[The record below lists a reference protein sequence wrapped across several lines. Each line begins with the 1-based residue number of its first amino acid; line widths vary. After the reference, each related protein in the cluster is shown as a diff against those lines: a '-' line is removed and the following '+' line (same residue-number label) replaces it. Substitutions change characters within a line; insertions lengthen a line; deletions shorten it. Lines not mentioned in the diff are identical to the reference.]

1 VAEDRAYVEDLG
13 PGRGRLRA
21 RAWFGSNLPFIEL
34 NGPWRFRL
42 AAGLADLSG
51 GFERPEFDDSGWAE
65 LVVPSCWQ
73 MAGYGAPAYTNVT
86 YPFAVDP
93 PRVPDAN
100 PTGEYRR
107 RFAVPDGFA
116 LPHAVLRF
124 DGVDSCFAVW
134 LNGVRLG
141 DGKGSRLPAEFDVSG
156 TLRHGQNVLAVRVHQ
171 WSAGSYLE
179 DQDMW
184 WLSGIFR
191 PVRILARGLADFFV
205 HADFDPGS
213 GRGTLS
219 VRIGGSTSDPARLS
233 VPELGLAGADPAGP
247 HVIEGVEPWSDE
259 RPRLYAGEIVAGG
272 ERIAV
277 RIGFRRVAVVDGVL
291 TVNGAPILLRGVNRH
306 EWDPRT
312 GRTLTPETMLADVLA
327 MKRHNVNAV
336 RTSHYPPDPRFL
348 DLCDAYG
355 LWVIDECDLETHGF
369 AFQGWRGNPSDDP
382 AWRDAYLDRAER
394 MVERDKN
401 HPCVIMW
408 SLGNEAGTGA
418 NLAAMA
424 AWIRERDGS
433 RLIHYEGDHENCSYA
448 DVYSRMYAGLPEVA
462 AIGHRQE
469 PGTADPARDAH
480 RRGLPFLLCEYAH
493 AMGNGPGGLRDYQE
507 LFEAHPRVAGG
518 FVWEWI
524 DHGIARTRA
533 DGTPYYAYG
542 GDFGEEVHDGNFVI
556 DGLVFPDRTPSPGL
570 AEFKKVVEPVRIS
583 VDPRARR
590 IGVRNLHHTRD
601 TGYLRWSWLL
611 EEDGASVGHGELA
624 VPVIAAGQAG
634 SVEWPGE
641 LTRLVDHVRAGAGAG
656 AGTRAGAG
664 AGEVWLTVSA
674 VTGEAESW
682 AAAGHE
688 VAWAQERVGGSGTH
702 EAAGGSGA
710 AGIGAAGIGAAGIGA
725 AGIGAARGIAAGG
738 GDVIALGAG
747 RFDGGTGELTGLGGL
762 EVEGPRLDV
771 WRAPIDNDRPL
782 VTGWRRAGLDRVH
795 HKVLGVEVG
804 DSGLTVRTRVGAAG
818 TGLGLDV
825 VYRWRAAAEDRVW
838 LTVAVTPRGSWDGP
852 LPRLG
857 VALSVAGDEGELE
870 WFGLGPGEA
879 YRDSESA
886 VRVGRYR
893 RTLGELQTPY
903 VRPQENGN
911 RRAVRWARLTRADG
925 ARLNIFGDPVIDITA
940 RPWSSAALTAARHGC
955 DLRPDGRIYLHLDA
969 VQHGLGSA
977 SCGPPVP
984 AWHTLAA
991 VPASFTVG
999 LAGGPALPVGLA
1011 GEPAL
1016 PSGLAG
1022 EGRGAG
1028 TRVRS
1033 AQIFKE

>member
-1 VAEDRAYVEDLG
+1 MAEDLAYVEDTG
-13 PGRGRLRA
+13 PGRGRLPA
-21 RAWFGSNLPFIEL
+21 RAWFGSSLPVIDL
-34 NGPWRFRL
+34 DGWWRFRL
-42 AAGLADLSG
+42 AAGLHDLSG
-51 GFERPEFDDSGWAE
+51 GFERTGFDDSGWAE
-65 LVVPSCWQ
+65 LAVPSCWQ
-73 MAGYGAPAYTNVT
+73 MAGHGAPAYTNVT

-100 PTGEYRR
+100 PTGEYRC
-107 RFAVPDGFA
+107 RFAVPDGFP
-116 LPHAVLRF
+116 LPRAVLRF

-134 LNGVRLG
+134 LNGARLG
-141 DGKGSRLPAEFDVSG
+141 DGKGSRLPTEFDVSG

-171 WSAGSYLE
+171 WSAGSYVE

-205 HADFDPGS
+205 QADFDPGS
-213 GRGTLS
+213 GRGTLA
-219 VRIGGSTSDPARLS
+219 VQSTAPARLS

-259 RPRLYAGEIVAGG
+259 RPRLYAGEIVAGQ

-277 RIGFRRVAVVDGVL
+277 RIGFRSVAVVDGVL

-348 DLCDAYG
+348 DLCDRHG
-355 LWVIDECDLETHGF
+355 LWVIDECDVETHGF
-369 AFQGWRGNPSDDP
+369 AFSGWRGNPSADP
-382 AWRDAYLDRAER
+382 AWREAYLDRAER

-469 PGTADPARDAH
+469 PGTADPAHDAH

-507 LFEAHPRVAGG
+507 LFEAHPRLAGG

-524 DHGIARTRA
+524 DHGIARTA
-533 DGTPYYAYG
+533 DDGTPYYAYG

-556 DGLVFPDRTPSPGL
+556 DGLMFPDRTPSPGL
-570 AEFKKVVEPVRIS
+570 TEFKKVVEPVRIG
-583 VDPRARR
+583 VDSRART
-590 IGVRNLHHTRD
+590 IAVRNLHHTRD
-601 TGYLRWSWLL
+601 TGYLGWAWLL
-611 EEDGASVGHGELA
+611 EEDGTEAGRGGLT
-624 VPVIAAGQAG
+624 VPVIRAGQAG
-634 SVEWPGE
+634 SVEWPSE
-641 LTRLVDHVRAGAGAG
+641 LTRLVDQVR
-656 AGTRAGAG
+656 

-674 VTGEAESW
+674 VTGQAESW
-682 AAAGHE
+682 APAGHE
-688 VAWAQERVGGSGTH
+688 VAWAQERIDGPGTH

-710 AGIGAAGIGAAGIGA
+710 AAGTGAARTGAAGIGAGTGAGIAA
-725 AGIGAARGIAAGG
+725 AGIAAEVEGDTITLGAAR
-738 GDVIALGAG
+738 
-747 RFDGGTGELTGLGGL
+747 FDGRTGELIGLGGL
-762 EVEGPRLDV
+762 ELDGPRVEV

-795 HKVLGVEVG
+795 HKVLGVEVDG
-804 DSGLTVRTRVGAAG
+804 AGLTVRTRAGAAG
-818 TGLGLDV
+818 TALGLDV
-825 VYRWRAAAEDRVW
+825 VYRWSAEAERVW

-857 VALSVAGDEGELE
+857 VALSVAGEEGELE

-893 RTLGELQTPY
+893 RTLAELQTPY

-925 ARLNIFGDPVIDITA
+925 AGLTVLGDPVVDVTA
-940 RPWSSAALTAARHGC
+940 RPWSTAALTAARHSC
-955 DLRPDGRIYLHLDA
+955 DLRPDGRIHLHVDA
-969 VQHGLGSA
+969 AHHGLGSA

-991 VPASFTVG
+991 VPASFTIG
-999 LAGGPALPVGLA
+999 LAGQGP
-1011 GEPAL
+1011 
-1016 PSGLAG
+1016 
-1022 EGRGAG
+1022 GAG
-1028 TRVRS
+1028 TTLRS
-1033 AQIFKE
+1033 A

>member
-1 VAEDRAYVEDLG
+1 VTEDWAYVEDPG
-13 PGRGRLRA
+13 PGRGRLPA
-21 RAWFGSNLPFIEL
+21 RAWFGSSLPVISL
-34 NGPWRFRL
+34 DGWWRFRL
-42 AAGLADLSG
+42 AAGRHDLSR
-51 GFERPEFDDSGWAE
+51 GFERAEFDDSGWAE

-73 MAGYGAPAYTNVT
+73 LAGHGAPAYTNVR

-100 PTGEYRR
+100 PTGEYRL
-107 RFAVPDGFA
+107 RFEVPDVF
-116 LPHAVLRF
+116 PVPQAVLRF

-141 DGKGSRLPAEFDVSG
+141 DSKGSRLPAEFDVSG

-191 PVRILARGLADFFV
+191 TVRIVTRGLADFFV

-213 GRGTLS
+213 GRGTLA
-219 VRIGGSTSDPARLS
+219 VQTTVPTTGLTIGLTIGPARLS

-259 RPRLYAGEIVAGG
+259 RPRLYAGEIVAGE

-291 TVNGAPILLRGVNRH
+291 TVNGVPILLRGVNRH

-336 RTSHYPPDPRFL
+336 RTSHYPPHPRFL
-348 DLCDAYG
+348 DLCDRHG

-369 AFQGWRGNPSDDP
+369 AMQGWRGNPSDDP
-382 AWRDAYLDRAER
+382 AWREAYLDRAER

-401 HPCVIMW
+401 HPCVIAW

-424 AWIRERDGS
+424 AWIRGRDGS

-469 PGTADPARDAH
+469 PGTGDPAHDAH

-493 AMGNGPGGLRDYQE
+493 AMGNGPGGLGDYQE
-507 LFEAHPRVAGG
+507 LFEAHPRLAGG

-524 DHGIARTRA
+524 DHGIARTA
-533 DGTPYYAYG
+533 DDGTPYYAYG
-542 GDFGEEVHDGNFVI
+542 GDFGEQVHDGNFVI

-570 AEFKKVVEPVRIS
+570 GEFKKVVEPVRIS
-583 VDPRARR
+583 VDSRARA
-590 IGVRNLHHTRD
+590 IEVRNLHHTRD
-601 TGYLRWSWLL
+601 TSYLRWSWRL
-611 EEDGASVGHGELA
+611 EEDGALLGHGELA
-624 VPVIAAGQAG
+624 VPVIRAGQVG

-641 LTRLVDHVRAGAGAG
+641 MTRVVDQVGVGA
-656 AGTRAGAG
+656 R
-664 AGEVWLTVSA
+664 AGEVWLTVRA

-688 VAWAQERVGGSGTH
+688 VAWAQERFGGAGTR
-702 EAAGGSGA
+702 EAAGGPGA
-710 AGIGAAGIGAAGIGA
+710 AGV
-725 AGIGAARGIAAGG
+725 AAGG
-738 GDVIALGAG
+738 GDVIRVGAG
-747 RFDGGTGELTGLGGL
+747 RFDGRSGELIGLGGV
-762 EVEGPRLDV
+762 EVDGPRLAV
-771 WRAPIDNDRPL
+771 WRAPVDNDRPL
-782 VTGWRRAGLDRVH
+782 VREWRRAGLDRVQ
-795 HKVLGVEVG
+795 HKVLGVEADG
-804 DSGLTVRTRVGAAG
+804 MGLTVRTRVGAAG

-825 VYRWRAAAEDRVW
+825 VYRWSAEAERVW
-838 LTVAVTPRGSWDGP
+838 LTVAVTPRGSWDVP

-857 VALSVAGDEGELE
+857 VALSVAGEEGELE

-879 YRDSESA
+879 YRDSENA

-893 RTLGELQTPY
+893 RTLAELQTPY

-911 RRAVRWARLTRADG
+911 RRAVRWARLTRAGG
-925 ARLNIFGDPVIDITA
+925 ATLSILGDPVVDVTA
-940 RPWSSAALTAARHGC
+940 RPWSTAALTAARHTC
-955 DLRPDGRIYLHLDA
+955 DLRPDGRIHLHLDA
-969 VQHGLGSA
+969 AHHGLGSA

-991 VPASFTVG
+991 IPASFT
-999 LAGGPALPVGLA
+999 VGLA

-1016 PSGLAG
+1016 PSGWRVR
-1022 EGRGAG
+1022 GRGRVPRSVRHKFLKNE
-1028 TRVRS
+1028 TRDPLC
-1033 AQIFKE
+1033 